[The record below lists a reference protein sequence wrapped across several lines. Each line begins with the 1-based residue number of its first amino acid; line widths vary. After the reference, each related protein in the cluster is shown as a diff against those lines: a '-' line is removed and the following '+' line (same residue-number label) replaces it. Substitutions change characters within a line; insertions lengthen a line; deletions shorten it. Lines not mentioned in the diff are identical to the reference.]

1 MIPSSVV
8 YFILGF
14 ISCLVLVIMWAV
26 YTVKKEEAKRKEI
39 MESYMKMFAEID
51 KKSVE
56 DNKEK

>member
-26 YTVKKEEAKRKEI
+26 YTVKKEETKRKEI

-51 KKSVE
+51 KKSAK
-56 DNKEK
+56 DNKEE